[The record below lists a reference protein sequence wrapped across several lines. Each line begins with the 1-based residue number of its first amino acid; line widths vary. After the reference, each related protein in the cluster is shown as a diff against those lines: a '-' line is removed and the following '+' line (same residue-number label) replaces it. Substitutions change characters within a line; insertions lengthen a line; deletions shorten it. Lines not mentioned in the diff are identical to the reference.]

1 MKKIVQLGAAVML
14 MICSWFYSG
23 NTASVYAEEML
34 QTEDGIYY
42 EITEQN
48 TIRIIGAKSSLAEMQ
63 IPSEI
68 DGIPVTQIG
77 DYAFLDHTRLRSI
90 VLPDSLQEIGNYAF
104 LDCSRL
110 ESIQIPAT
118 LQNVGWGILSDTP
131 WLTEQEEEYVIIG
144 NQILIAYK
152 GTSEHVVIPEGVRV
166 IAGFTFEKNMT
177 IQSVQLPDSLT
188 SLNAYAFAGCRNL
201 QTVQLPF
208 GLQWIGD
215 NAFFECKQLQQLT
228 IPDSVTEIGE
238 RAFYQCTAL
247 QTVCLPNGLREISS
261 GLFYCCAALKEIQLP
276 DSVESIAAMAFQ
288 NCTSLRSVVLS
299 EHVYSIGQDAFA
311 NCDSLQQIVLKNA
324 NCILFQ
330 TETTFPVQAI
340 VVSENSGSVKTY
352 ADSYQR
358 AFVDLPVL
366 YGDVD
371 GDGNVMV
378 EDAVLIL
385 TAYARSSA
393 GLQSQ
398 LSDRQKIAADY
409 NQDGSIQVEDAVS
422 VLTYYAR
429 RSAGLEG

>member
-1 MKKIVQLGAAVML
+1 M
-14 MICSWFYSG
+14 
-23 NTASVYAEEML
+23 
-34 QTEDGIYY
+34 
-42 EITEQN
+42 
-48 TIRIIGAKSSLAEMQ
+48 
-63 IPSEI
+63 
-68 DGIPVTQIG
+68 
-77 DYAFLDHTRLRSI
+77 
-90 VLPDSLQEIGNYAF
+90 
-104 LDCSRL
+104 
-110 ESIQIPAT
+110 
-118 LQNVGWGILSDTP
+118 
-131 WLTEQEEEYVIIG
+131 
-144 NQILIAYK
+144 
-152 GTSEHVVIPEGVRV
+152 
-166 IAGFTFEKNMT
+166 
-177 IQSVQLPDSLT
+177 
-188 SLNAYAFAGCRNL
+188 
-201 QTVQLPF
+201 
-208 GLQWIGD
+208 
-215 NAFFECKQLQQLT
+215 
-228 IPDSVTEIGE
+228 TEIGE

-247 QTVCLPNGLREISS
+247 QTVCLPNELREISS

-371 GDGNVMV
+371 EDGNVMV

-429 RSAGLEG
+429 RSAGLED